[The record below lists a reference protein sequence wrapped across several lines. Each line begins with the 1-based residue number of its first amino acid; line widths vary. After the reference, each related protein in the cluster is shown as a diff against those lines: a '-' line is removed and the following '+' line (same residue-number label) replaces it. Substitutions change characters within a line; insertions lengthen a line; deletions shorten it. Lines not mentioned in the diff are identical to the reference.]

1 MSMLRLFRSWLDQFM
16 AKVGHMLPNTDVRE
30 IVENRTSAV
39 LSVGADKVTAARWTE
54 RTSSQHPR
62 LDQKIRMLGAKDQI
76 QASDK
81 VVIVFG
87 HDTMFS
93 HTLHV
98 PNLSLANARK
108 ILELELSR
116 LMPFADSSL
125 LRFQWL
131 SEDGNTAN
139 QAVVKQSSV
148 DAALTALKNSRAK
161 IEALGVLQSDGS
173 LAPAFLT
180 LTGKDYAAVGEKPW
194 KHATVLATSA
204 FLLANLGMCSHI
216 SGQSRK
222 AEKALVE
229 NITQLTLTAKGVR
242 LDVDLIE
249 SKKKLTSSINALRLQ
264 NPSVTSVWQ
273 ELTSLL
279 PDKSWIQQLSY
290 NGELFQIEG
299 VSTDAAKLVPIL
311 EESKL
316 FKDVAFSAAVT
327 QSIAT
332 DTQRFSIR
340 FRTEVVQ

>member
-1 MSMLRLFRSWLDQFM
+1 
-16 AKVGHMLPNTDVRE
+16 
-30 IVENRTSAV
+30 
-39 LSVGADKVTAARWTE
+39 
-54 RTSSQHPR
+54 
-62 LDQKIRMLGAKDQI
+62 
-76 QASDK
+76 
-81 VVIVFG
+81 
-87 HDTMFS
+87 
-93 HTLHV
+93 
-98 PNLSLANARK
+98 
-108 ILELELSR
+108 
-116 LMPFADSSL
+116 
-125 LRFQWL
+125 
-131 SEDGNTAN
+131 
-139 QAVVKQSSV
+139 
-148 DAALTALKNSRAK
+148 
-161 IEALGVLQSDGS
+161 
-173 LAPAFLT
+173 
-180 LTGKDYAAVGEKPW
+180 
-194 KHATVLATSA
+194 
-204 FLLANLGMCSHI
+204 
-216 SGQSRK
+216 
-222 AEKALVE
+222 
-229 NITQLTLTAKGVR
+229 